1 MPLEPETLTLLRD
14 LGIEVAGPDD
24 PIYASGWTITP
35 SPGRAITRDPE
46 HQRALDRSAELV
58 EREAIEVMEANCRP
72 PEEDD
77 Q

>member
-1 MPLEPETLTLLRD
+1 MPLEPETLGLMRD

-24 PIYASGWTITP
+24 PIYREGWRIVP
-35 SPGRAITRDPE
+35 LPGRTIARDPE

-58 EREAIEVMEANCRP
+58 EREAIEVMEAYCRP